1 MAGQAGMSLQVG
13 LSEFFEIVEENKVPF
28 KKTG

>member
-1 MAGQAGMSLQVG
+1 MHGRAWHLQVG
-13 LSEFFEIVEENKVPF
+13 LSELFEIVEENKVPY